1 MKASRLVAGA
11 FTAAALA
18 SAASRPAAAAQ
29 ASTAAPSLTKPAKF
43 LFAAVPKPDA
53 GSVSAPIGRYWNGC
67 MSGAVHMPGAGPSW
81 QTVRPDANR
90 EWGTPFLLSYLRR
103 ISAKAQAAGVWRGII
118 IGDMSQPRGGPLPSS
133 HVSHQVGLEAD
144 VWFRPMP
151 DHVMTHAERDTI
163 YSTVMTLPSGLDVD
177 PKTFTQDVVD
187 FIRISA
193 DDPAVDRM
201 FVNPAIKKALCRVAK
216 GAPWMTKVRP
226 YWGHRSHY
234 HVRLVCP
241 PGAKSCVPQEAMP
254 PGDGC
259 DKSLNWWFTPA
270 VLHPKPNPKAKPRPP
285 LTLAGMPAACRAE
298 LTKP

>member
-1 MKASRLVAGA
+1 MRRISLALATTAFAVAPVVA
-11 FTAAALA
+11 FAAASP
-18 SAASRPAAAAQ
+18 SAG
-29 ASTAAPSLTKPAKF
+29 PSLTKPAKF
-43 LFAAVPKPDA
+43 LFAAVPRPDSGGDA
-53 GSVSAPIGRYWNGC
+53 EAIGHYWNGC

-81 QTVRPDANR
+81 QTVRPDRNR
-90 EWGTPFLLSYLRR
+90 EWGNPYLLSYLQRV
-103 ISAKAQAAGVWRGII
+103 SGKAKAAGVWNGII
-118 IGDMSQPRGGPLPSS
+118 VGDMSQPRGGPLPSS

-151 DHVMTHAERDTI
+151 DHVLSHAERNSI

-177 PKTFTQDVVD
+177 PTTFTQAVVD

-216 GAPWMTKVRP
+216 GAPWMRRVTP

-234 HVRLVCP
+234 HVRLKCP
-241 PGAKSCVPQEAMP
+241 PGAMFCVPQAPMP
-254 PGDGC
+254 RGDGC
-259 DKSLNWWFTPA
+259 GPALNWWFTPA
-270 VLHPKPNPKAKPRPP
+270 ILHPKPNPHAKPRPP
-285 LTLAGMPAACRAE
+285 LTLAGMPKACRNE